1 LGTEKVKN
9 TRDLALIIFFAVLN
23 FIFMAVIGQVA
34 NSITG
39 IPGIGY
45 AFIIFYSI
53 IASVAWLM
61 YEGRRWRIFAQGLL
75 FNSLAV
81 LFIPSRRSPTVIGAI
96 LNVLIVD
103 LIFDSVYGFFEKKN
117 KLLWWIILLQVFFWA
132 IAPLWDVLFL
142 SLFVYP
148 LESVLKVWFI
158 PIMSLML
165 PVMMIEAVAG
175 GYMGYKIYRRVGKLA

>member
-1 LGTEKVKN
+1 MAGAKVKN

-23 FIFMAVIGQVA
+23 FIFMVVIGQVA
-34 NSITG
+34 NSITF

-53 IASVAWLM
+53 IASIAWLM
-61 YEGRRWRIFAQGLL
+61 YEGRRWRILAQGLL
-75 FNSLAV
+75 FNSLAL
-81 LFIPSRRSPTVIGAI
+81 LFIPSRRSPIVIGAI

-103 LIFDSVYGFFEKKN
+103 LIFNSVYGFFRKKN
-117 KLLWWIILLQVFFWA
+117 KLLWWIEFLQVFFWA

-148 LESVLKVWFI
+148 FESVLKTWFI
-158 PIMSLML
+158 PIMSVML
-165 PVMMIEAVAG
+165 PIMIVEALAG
-175 GYMGYKIYRRVGKLA
+175 GYIGYKIYQRVVKLA